1 MKTLDM
7 MQGVILDFDSV
18 GPADLDLSKLYELPV
33 NWTIYSHCL
42 PSEVTQ
48 RIADADIVLINKA
61 PILAPQIKAA
71 TRLKF
76 ISIFATGTNI
86 IDLDAARANKIV
98 VSNAVKYG
106 TGSVVQHVWS
116 LILALTTNLDGYRQA
131 AMDGRWEDSEFF
143 CFMDFSVR
151 ELQGKILGIVGAGEL
166 GCGVA
171 KIAEAFG
178 MEVIYAS
185 LPGRVHSHQP
195 NRMPLNSLLSKADIV
210 SLHCPLTETTKNL
223 IGEKELGLMPS
234 TSLLINTSR
243 GALIDEPALR
253 QALIEERIAGAAL
266 DVLSVEPPVDGNVLL
281 NESIPNLIITPHV
294 AWIAQEARQRLID
307 QVAGNVEAFLQ
318 GKPQNQVI

>member
-1 MKTLDM
+1 

-178 MEVIYAS
+178 MEVIFA
-185 LPGRVHSHQP
+185 
-195 NRMPLNSLLSKADIV
+195 
-210 SLHCPLTETTKNL
+210 
-223 IGEKELGLMPS
+223 
-234 TSLLINTSR
+234 
-243 GALIDEPALR
+243 
-253 QALIEERIAGAAL
+253 
-266 DVLSVEPPVDGNVLL
+266 
-281 NESIPNLIITPHV
+281 
-294 AWIAQEARQRLID
+294 
-307 QVAGNVEAFLQ
+307 
-318 GKPQNQVI
+318 